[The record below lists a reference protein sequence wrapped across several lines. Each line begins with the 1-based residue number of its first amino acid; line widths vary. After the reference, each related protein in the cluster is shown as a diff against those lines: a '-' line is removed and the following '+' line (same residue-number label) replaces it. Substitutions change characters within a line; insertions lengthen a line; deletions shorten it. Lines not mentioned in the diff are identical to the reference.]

1 MNLLLRVKEPGF
13 MVEGSGF
20 RRTGQRQASESVST
34 AATTSPDDKD
44 VFDVQD
50 VCSIWDLRRIL

>member
-1 MNLLLRVKEPGF
+1 

-44 VFDVQD
+44 V
-50 VCSIWDLRRIL
+50 RRGVWNCNVAIGDHG